1 MASNSTEYQ
10 ESGVYLPH
18 SRKLRIL
25 FLASEWGSS
34 KGGLSTINRE
44 LAINIAKHPGMDV
57 TFFVPRC
64 NDEEKKAALGL
75 KIKLVEA
82 PRVPGMKE
90 LQWLSFPPRD
100 LHIDVVVGHGIKLGP
115 QASVIKRSHK
125 CKWVQVV
132 HTVPEELGMHKLY
145 ANSLAAAEKKHKTEV
160 ELCQL
165 ADFVVSIGPKL
176 NEAFCCYLSSCKKD
190 KMVFNFTP
198 GIFSEFLEVEQVA
211 EREGQFKVLLFGRG
225 DEEDFSVKGF
235 DIAAR
240 AVASLD
246 NIKLVFVGAPEDKLE
261 EVKNRFLSCGIHV
274 NNLTVRSFLQN
285 RESLKDLFHEVD
297 LAIMP
302 SRTEGFGL
310 TGLEALSAGVPIL
323 VSGNSGF
330 GKALSEAL
338 FGPSFVVDSDD
349 VQVWANAIKGR
360 KDRDRRK
367 RLGESQT
374 LRSLYAETYSWEK
387 QSKGLI
393 QEMIRLVQGKNLA
406 TITSCRLDFRT
417 KATFQVAIFE
427 YLWRARR

>member
-1 MASNSTEYQ
+1 
-10 ESGVYLPH
+10 
-18 SRKLRIL
+18 
-25 FLASEWGSS
+25 
-34 KGGLSTINRE
+34 
-44 LAINIAKHPGMDV
+44 
-57 TFFVPRC
+57 
-64 NDEEKKAALGL
+64 
-75 KIKLVEA
+75 
-82 PRVPGMKE
+82 
-90 LQWLSFPPRD
+90 
-100 LHIDVVVGHGIKLGP
+100 
-115 QASVIKRSHK
+115 
-125 CKWVQVV
+125 
-132 HTVPEELGMHKLY
+132 
-145 ANSLAAAEKKHKTEV
+145 
-160 ELCQL
+160 
-165 ADFVVSIGPKL
+165 
-176 NEAFCCYLSSCKKD
+176 
-190 KMVFNFTP
+190 MVFNFTP

-274 NNLTVRSFLQN
+274 NNLIVRSFLQN

-323 VSGNSGF
+323 VRGNSGF

-393 QEMIRLVQGKNLA
+393 QEMISLVQGKNLA
-406 TITSCRLDFRT
+406 TVTSCRLDFRA

-427 YLWRARR
+427 YLWRAGR